1 MINYYY
7 KKERIVMIKTK
18 EQLKIKTESNRDGV
32 EKLFLSNL
40 ADFEGKNQKLR
51 TFALAELK
59 PGEEVEFHIHTKES
73 ESYYIISG
81 RGLYDDNGKP
91 VEVLPGTVTFTPS
104 GSGHGI
110 KNTGS
115 EMLTFIALILMD

>member
-1 MINYYY
+1 
-7 KKERIVMIKTK
+7 MIKVK
-18 EQLKIKTESNRDGV
+18 KDLKINTETNSNGDV
-32 EKLFLSNL
+32 KLFLSNL
-40 ADFEGKNQKLR
+40 ADFEFKNEKLR

-59 PGEEVEFHIHTKES
+59 PGEEVEYHIHEGES

-81 RGLYDDNGKP
+81 EGEYNDNG
-91 VEVLPGTVTFTPS
+91 EISRIFPGTVTFTPS

-115 EMLTFIALILMD
+115 DMLTFIALIILD